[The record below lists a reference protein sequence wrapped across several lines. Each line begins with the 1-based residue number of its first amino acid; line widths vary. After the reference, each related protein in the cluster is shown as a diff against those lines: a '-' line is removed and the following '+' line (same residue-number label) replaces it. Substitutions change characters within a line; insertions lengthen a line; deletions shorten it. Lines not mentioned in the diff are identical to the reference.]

1 MCSPVVPDAPFD
13 GYLGSLSEE
22 QAAVEEARWAA
33 DEIDWGMPEEWEEGR
48 DGFLLPPA
56 RFAFDGRFVRPQ
68 PTVVLHN
75 DVTRMLEFAA
85 GGARSPIGRRG
96 FTWPE
101 DFRAVVLASASS
113 AGYAFE
119 CLGKAVLLAA
129 HFTTHGSLP
138 ETKDLKEAAS
148 RQGGRI
154 SGHNLLA
161 LFATLRREYPTCV
174 AELHAALGDPFTLAA
189 AGLVDAFIA
198 RLRYFWVDEV
208 RGAPSFVGFDTYLME
223 LQSVYVSGRVS
234 GSGTGGTAADG
245 MANLDGLLSEF
256 ADALIKIY
264 FALTAGLWRATRP
277 LPYFP
282 SATLLANA
290 SKAFPAETE
299 FLLGVVLDD
308 DAPGWQVRSLAAGGH
323 WGHFDSA
330 APPAESTS

>member
-1 MCSPVVPDAPFD
+1 MVADAPLD
-13 GYLGSLSEE
+13 GYLGPLSEE

-33 DEIDWGMPEEWEEGR
+33 EEIDWGPPEEWEEAG

-56 RFAFDGRFVRPQ
+56 RFAFDGRLVHPQ
-68 PTVVLHN
+68 PVVVLHN
-75 DVTRMLEFAA
+75 DVTRMVEFAA
-85 GGARSPIGRRG
+85 GGVRSPIGRRG

-101 DFRAVVLASASS
+101 DFRAVVLASAPS

-129 HFTTHGSLP
+129 HFATCGSLL
-138 ETKDLKEAAS
+138 ETKDLKKAAS
-148 RQGGRI
+148 RRGGGI
-154 SGHNLLA
+154 SGQNLLA
-161 LFATLRREYPTCV
+161 LFATLQREHLKCV
-174 AELHAALGDPFTLAA
+174 PELHATVGDPFTLAA

-208 RGAPSFVGFDTYLME
+208 RGAPDFVGFDMHLME
-223 LQSVYVSGRVS
+223 LQSVYFSGPER
-234 GSGTGGTAADG
+234 GGGPGGTPAEA
-245 MANLDGLLSEF
+245 MASLDGLLSAF

-290 SKAFPAETE
+290 AKAFPADAET
-299 FLLGVVLDD
+299 LLGVVLDD
-308 DAPGWQVRSLAAGGH
+308 DAPGWQVRSLAARGR
-323 WGHFDSA
+323 WGHFDNE
-330 APPAESTS
+330 PPTAENAS